1 MSNKLT
7 SDNGY
12 RIINIDISRSM
23 FQEKSFVKRDGTII
37 RPIDT
42 EVLTHITLEKSKVTG
57 LMPVMNFIA
66 KDWGLNL
73 SKEHDKIVAK
83 RILINSIKKN

>member
-1 MSNKLT
+1 MSKLT

-12 RIINIDISRSM
+12 GIINIDPLKSM
-23 FQEKSFVKRDGTII
+23 FQEKTFIKSDGTII

-42 EVLTHITLEKSKVTG
+42 EVLTHITLEKSKMTG
-57 LMPVMNFIA
+57 LIPVMNFIA

-73 SKEHDKIVAK
+73 SKEHDKAVAK

>member
-1 MSNKLT
+1 MNNLT
-7 SDNGY
+7 SDKGY
-12 RIINIDISRSM
+12 NIIHIDPSKSM
-23 FQEKSFVKRDGTII
+23 FQERAFIKPDGTII

-42 EVLTHITLEKSKVTG
+42 EVLNHITLEKSKVTG

-73 SKEHDKIVAK
+73 SKSHDRKVCD
-83 RILINSIKKN
+83 RILKNSIKKN

>member
-1 MSNKLT
+1 MNKLT
-7 SDNGY
+7 SDKGY
-12 RIINIDISRSM
+12 DIIRINPVNSI
-23 FQEKSFVKRDGTII
+23 FQEKSYVKRDGTII

-42 EVLTHITLEKSKVTG
+42 EVLTHITFEKSKVTS

-73 SKEHDKIVAK
+73 SKKHDRAVAE
-83 RILINSIKKN
+83 RILKNSIKKN